1 MRTSMFTLGLLFT
14 SLLGLAGCSSSD
26 STGGSADAP
35 LEITFT
41 DSSAQ
46 EARFSPDGKTF
57 AYVTTETGNSDTSN
71 LAVMTVAG
79 EQRKTLAPA
88 DGYLAG
94 PAWAPDGKQ
103 IYFGSSVGISVVAA
117 SGGTPTMAV
126 DDIATLDP
134 DVSPDGKRLVY
145 ATNGGTLQ
153 LVDLAD
159 PTMAKDLA
167 VHGTSPRFSPD
178 GKTIAFESEEKIQIM
193 DLETFMV
200 KDVSIDAG
208 TYLASVAWFPDG
220 KQLAI
225 TSDDGIEIVT
235 LDSPPTRKLLREEFA
250 AKDID
255 VSHDGKSIAYGIN
268 GSKNIFVLS
277 GF

>member
-26 STGGSADAP
+26 SPGGSADAP
-35 LEITFT
+35 VEIEFT
-41 DSSAQ
+41 DTSAQ
-46 EARFSPDGKTF
+46 EARFSPDGKSF
-57 AYVTTETGNSDTSN
+57 AYVTLENGSSDKSS
-71 LAVMTVAG
+71 LAVMTTTG
-79 EQRKTLAPA
+79 EQRTTLAPA
-88 DGYLAG
+88 GGYLAG

-103 IYFGSSVGISVVAA
+103 IYFGSDVGISQVAA
-117 SGGTPTMAV
+117 SGGTPTLAV
-126 DDIATLDP
+126 DDFATLDP
-134 DVSPDGKRLVY
+134 DVSPDGKSLVY
-145 ATNGGTLQ
+145 AINGGNLQ
-153 LVDLAD
+153 LVDLAT
-159 PTMAKDLA
+159 PTMAKSLGVA
-167 VHGTSPRFSPD
+167 GTSPRFSPD
-178 GKTIAFESEEKIQIM
+178 GKTIAFESGEKIQLM
-193 DLETFMV
+193 DLETLMV

-208 TYLASVAWFPDG
+208 TYLASVDWFPDG

-235 LDSPPTRKLLREEFA
+235 LDSPPTRKVVREEFA

-255 VSHDGKSIAYGIN
+255 VSPDGKSIAYGVN

>member
-14 SLLGLAGCSSSD
+14 SLLGLAGCGSSD

-41 DSSAQ
+41 DSFAQ

-57 AYVTTETGNSDTSN
+57 AYVTTATGTTDSSS

-79 EQRKTLAPA
+79 EERKTLAPA
-88 DGYLAG
+88 DGFLAG

-103 IYFGSSVGISVVAA
+103 IYFGSGDGISVVAA
-117 SGGTPTMAV
+117 SGGTPTLAV
-126 DDIATLDP
+126 DDFATLDP

-145 ATNGGTLQ
+145 AINGGTLQ
-153 LVDLAD
+153 LVDLTD
-159 PTMAKDLA
+159 PTMAKDLT

-178 GKTIAFESEEKIQIM
+178 GKTIAFQSDEMIQLM

-200 KDVSIDAG
+200 KDVSIDGG
-208 TYLASVAWFPDG
+208 TYLASVDWFPDG
-220 KQLAI
+220 KRLGI
-225 TSDDGIEIVT
+225 TSDKGIEIVT
-235 LDSPPTRKLLREEFA
+235 LDSPPTRKMVHEEFA

-255 VSHDGKSIAYGIN
+255 VSPDGKSIAYGVN
-268 GSKNIFVLS
+268 GSKNIFVLT
-277 GF
+277 GL